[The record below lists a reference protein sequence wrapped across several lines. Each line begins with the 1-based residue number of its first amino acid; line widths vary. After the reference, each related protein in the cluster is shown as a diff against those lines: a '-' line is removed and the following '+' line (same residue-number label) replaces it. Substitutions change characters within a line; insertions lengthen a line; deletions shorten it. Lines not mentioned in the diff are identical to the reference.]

1 MKTHYKLL
9 ITPLKYHLKPY
20 KYTSKVQNIDIVEYG
35 FLCFQ
40 IIITT

>member
-1 MKTHYKLL
+1 MKHCKLL

-20 KYTSKVQNIDIVEYG
+20 KQKHDIQNIIVIEYG

-40 IIITT
+40 IIITK